1 MRTGPGCLALAVV
14 LASGARLGA
23 LPQASSELILSTH
36 SRAIQPGEVVRL
48 DVWCTCTPSQ
58 RPGTARAFGREIPL
72 VWLADAAAWSG
83 LIGID
88 LETDAGAY
96 PIDVVVES
104 VDARALSAT
113 HTLNVITKRFPTRRL
128 RVAPVYVD
136 PPPAERRRIAA
147 DAERLSVLFAT
158 NTGRERMGRFQVPV
172 DVRPRGT
179 FGARSIFN
187 GQPRSPHSGADFGA
201 PTGTPVA
208 APAAAVVVLADDLFF
223 TGLTVVLDHGL
234 GLYSV
239 LAHLSTMAV
248 TAGDAV
254 NRGDLV
260 GEIGATGR
268 TTGPHLHWST
278 RLNGAR
284 VDPMS
289 LIEILAAR

>member
-1 MRTGPGCLALAVV
+1 
-14 LASGARLGA
+14 
-23 LPQASSELILSTH
+23 
-36 SRAIQPGEVVRL
+36 VRL
-48 DVWCTCTPSQ
+48 DVRCACTPSQ
-58 RPGTARAFGREIPL
+58 RAGTARAFGREIPL

-88 LETDAGAY
+88 LETNAGTY
-96 PIDVVVES
+96 PVDVVVTS
-104 VDARALSAT
+104 VDARTLSASY
-113 HTLNVITKRFPTRRL
+113 TLNVVTKQFPTRRL

-136 PPPAERRRIAA
+136 PPAAERRRIAA
-147 DAERLSVLFAT
+147 DAQRLNALFEKT
-158 NTGRERMGRFQVPV
+158 TRRERIGPFQAPV
-172 DVRPRGT
+172 DVRPRDS

-201 PTGTPVA
+201 PTGTKVA

-223 TGLTVVLDHGL
+223 TGLTVVLDHGI

-239 LAHLSTMAV
+239 LAHLSTMSV
-248 TAGDAV
+248 TTGDAV
-254 NRGDLV
+254 NRGDVV
-260 GEIGATGR
+260 GGVGATGR

-289 LIEILAAR
+289 LVEILAAR

>member
-1 MRTGPGCLALAVV
+1 MRTGAGCLALVMV

-23 LPQASSELILSTH
+23 LPQASSELTLSVH
-36 SRAIQPGEVVRL
+36 ARAIQPGEVVRL
-48 DVWCTCTPSQ
+48 DVWCSCTASQ
-58 RPGTARAFGREIPL
+58 RPGKARAFGREIPL
-72 VWLADAAAWSG
+72 VWLDDAAAWSG

-128 RVAPVYVD
+128 RVAPVYVE

-147 DAERLSVLFAT
+147 DAERLRVLFAK
-158 NTGRERMGRFQVPV
+158 NTGRERTGPFQAPV
-172 DVRPRGT
+172 DVGPRST

-187 GQPRSPHSGADFGA
+187 GQPRSPHSGADFA
-201 PTGTPVA
+201 VPTGTPVA

-223 TGLTVVLDHGL
+223 TGLTVVLDHGI

-248 TAGDAV
+248 TVGDAV
-254 NRGDLV
+254 NRGDVV
-260 GEIGATGR
+260 GKVGATGR

-289 LIEILAAR
+289 LIEILATR